1 MHKDTRHT
9 MNDKLDYNFDNKE
22 TANLDH
28 TLAVFLIP
36 RLEKFIELKNGYPDG
51 ETSESYNE
59 KLNFI
64 LKSLKDYYLE
74 DDKQTSLVEQIARI
88 ENAKKAI
95 KILSELWFNL
105 WW

>member
-9 MNDKLDYNFDNKE
+9 IKDNFNDVE
-22 TANLDH
+22 TSNLDH
-28 TLAVFLIP
+28 TLAIFLIP

-51 ETSESYNE
+51 ETQESYDE

-74 DDKQTSLVEQIARI
+74 NDAKTSLIEQVVKI

-95 KILSELWFNL
+95 KILSEIWFDL

>member
-1 MHKDTRHT
+1 

-22 TANLDH
+22 TANLDY

-51 ETSESYNE
+51 ETQESYDE
-59 KLNFI
+59 KLNFV
-64 LKSLKDYYLE
+64 LKSLKEYYLE
-74 DDKQTSLVEQIARI
+74 DDNKTSLVEQIAKI

>member
-9 MNDKLDYNFDNKE
+9 ISDYTKE
-22 TANLDH
+22 TSNLDH
-28 TLAVFLIP
+28 TLAIFLIP
-36 RLEKFIELKNGYPDG
+36 RLEKFIELKNSYPDG
-51 ETSESYNE
+51 ETQESYDE

-74 DDKQTSLVEQIARI
+74 NDAKTSLIEQVAKI

-95 KILSELWFNL
+95 KILSEIWFDLWC
-105 WW
+105 

>member
-9 MNDKLDYNFDNKE
+9 ITDYTKE
-22 TANLDH
+22 TSNLDH
-28 TLAVFLIP
+28 TLSIFLIP

-51 ETSESYNE
+51 ETQESYDE

-74 DDKQTSLVEQIARI
+74 NDAKTSLVEQVAKI
-88 ENAKKAI
+88 ENAKKAV
-95 KILSELWFNL
+95 KILSEIWFDL